1 MTEMEKDNFEKIVF
15 KTKVIK
21 VEKVNDGYIVS
32 ITEHDLE
39 KVINETF
46 PYYELNW
53 KLMKEFPMK
62 MKYADKDCVNELE
75 AQFHYLITIEKY
87 IDYVNYISLG
97 DPA

>member
-1 MTEMEKDNFEKIVF
+1 MIKMEKECFEKIVF
-15 KTKVIK
+15 ETKIIK

-32 ITEHDLE
+32 ISEQDLE
-39 KVINETF
+39 KVINEAF

-62 MKYADKDCVNELE
+62 MKYRDMDCVNELE

-97 DPA
+97 DPV